1 MSKIST
7 YEVAPVPKLAD
18 KLIGTSVGG
27 EIEDV
32 TYNFTLQELLDVFLP
47 VIPANNLQGVLDYGN
62 TATQDIN
69 LIGTI
74 TTTNL
79 EVTDTANFLNSY
91 FVGDTHIQGGLF
103 DSEDSIGLAGQVLTS
118 TGEFVEWVTLPPI
131 FTPNLQQVLEEGNTS
146 TVGIILTAG
155 LEATDVDTNTATINT
170 NITIDGTITDGD
182 ASVGAAGTVLSS
194 TVTGVKWVALP
205 VYSATSPLLFN
216 SATGVFSIQQ
226 ANGSQSGFLSSSD
239 WINFNGKQNAGNYIT
254 ALTGE
259 VTASGPGSATATVSN
274 AAVIGKVLTGFNPTA
289 GTINAS
295 DSILTAFGKTQSQI
309 NALVGGVLYKGT
321 WNASANLPVLTSSVG
336 VQGNYYVVNVAG
348 NTNLNGITDWK
359 VGDWAIFSESV
370 WQKVDNTESV
380 SSVNGFT
387 GAVSLT
393 TDNIPEGTTNLYFLN
408 SRARLALSAT
418 SPLGYD
424 NVTGV
429 FSIQVAN
436 SSQNGYLSSTD
447 WTTFNG
453 KQNYLGGTGLVKSTA
468 GTITY
473 ITDNSANW
481 DTAYNDSIISAAVTG
496 TGTKTLTLTQQDA
509 GTITAS
515 WTDLGLTSVGVSMP
529 SAFNVAN
536 SPLTANGTIAITGA
550 GNASQYVRG
559 DGTLA
564 VLPTGGGGG
573 GASVSYYLNGSINQG
588 TIDGVTYYEMNKVP
602 VIGAGT
608 DFSRSTNGYIA
619 SFLTD
624 VNDPALLQI
633 PAGNWNF
640 ETYFNASSG
649 GGSPTFYIEL
659 YKYDGVVF
667 TLIASNSASPKLIND
682 GTSIEAYFSALAV
695 PQTALT
701 LTDRLAVR
709 IYVTTA
715 GRTITLHTENS
726 HLCQVITTFTTGITA
741 INGLTAQVQ
750 NLITGTSGTD
760 FNINSLVD
768 THTFNLPI
776 ASATNTGKLSSTD
789 WTTFNNKQNAIT
801 LTTTGTSGAAT
812 LVGGTLNIPQY
823 QGVLTNP
830 ITGTG
835 TTNTLPKFTGASAI
849 GNSNITDSGSLIT
862 LGSNTRLNGSLWL
875 NTTQTNMGLANYV
888 NMTGS
893 TSVYGQMNAGIIQS
907 DATVNGFYYDTFA
920 QTAAASFTLGN
931 LVYYRAYQGT
941 FGAGSTVTLQT
952 GFEVNST
959 LIGATTNYGFRGR
972 IASGTN
978 RWNLYMDGTAANY
991 LNGSLGIGTTSLT
1004 GYALAV
1010 GKNITGAASSSAI
1023 YQNGTVQSDVTTSA
1037 YGIRNQLNTAAA
1049 AFTLGGYFHYAA
1061 QQITIGSTSAIT
1073 SQYGFLAD
1081 SSMTGATNNYG
1092 FYGNIPSGTN
1102 RWNLYMNGTAN
1113 NYLAGSLAIGTT
1125 SITTKLSVFTAAGG
1139 NTSGFSVGSTNGL
1152 LNIWGG
1158 ASSGVVFDIT
1168 NGTLNGATG
1177 TDLLF
1182 RQGGTTGMVFAANRR
1197 LLIGSTTDN
1206 GDTLQVTGTINSTG
1220 TITSS
1225 SIFIGTATP
1234 TDPTAGIN
1242 AGTSFA
1248 LNGNSAVNNYS
1259 LGLAATRNSA
1269 FDIFFQTGAVNGGGY
1284 RWYIGTTERM
1294 TLSNTGSLGIG
1305 STSLTARSLVV
1316 SKNITGSTTS
1326 IGILQ
1331 DGVIQSDVVTQ
1342 AIYNQ
1347 TEAKTAAAAFT
1358 LTNIYHYLATQ
1369 GAFGAGSSVTN
1380 QAGFWAGGNLTGAT
1394 NNYGFYGNIPSGTN
1408 RWNLYMAG
1416 TAANYMAGN
1425 LWIGTTAGT
1434 TALDVR
1440 GSAEAALT
1448 LGTSSTVYGRMF
1460 ADATAVTINSLN
1472 NVPLIFSTNAS
1483 TSFNEKMRIGVNGN
1497 VLIGTTT
1504 DSGFKL
1510 DVNGTARVVGNLT
1523 TSLTTFGS
1531 VAQAFTFG
1539 GEAVYGTVGSLG
1551 TIFLQGGLVKV
1562 GNQNNVVVSGTALGT
1577 AANALLI
1584 QGTHTSSSAS
1594 IQTDLGINTTL
1605 NFATSGYTYRGIWYN
1620 PTITSLGGNRHIAI
1634 ETVTGDVLLAT
1645 TSGNVGIGTST
1656 LGTATEL
1663 TLGGSQT
1670 ASSAIARGGLINT
1683 TLVAA
1688 ANNDVLVGLDI
1699 NPTFTNGAFTGVT
1712 NLAARINGTT
1722 LIDATGVNNN
1732 YSVNTGG
1739 STYGGLQLN
1748 NSIQNYTAYIF
1759 TGRSGAAN
1767 SIAFQ
1772 HTTFG
1777 GAMSGSGSSIS
1788 QLFRASTTQFGSPS
1802 VPHTF
1807 SIWSQSSGLA
1817 GTINYGIQI
1826 LSNLNTTNTGIG
1838 YLFGQDNG
1846 LGVGTNINS
1855 GSIVTFKNNL
1865 GSGFITSNMRFSTI
1879 SDGANTLT
1887 ERLRI
1892 TDAGNI
1898 IVQSGGTFTDAGF
1911 RLDVNGTAR
1920 VQSSFEVSA
1929 GATTINATSGIINL
1943 QKNGTSFLQINND
1956 SFGVRLTP
1964 NGQVTVS
1971 TSLGMTLGNSLY
1983 DLNNNYSG
1991 YRGLNIR
1998 GGWGLHCANTPV
2010 ASAIIQADST
2020 TQGFLPPRMTAAQRA
2035 AISSPATGLMVY
2047 QTDGT
2052 EGVYVYSGGAWKS
2065 LTMV

>member
-146 TVGIILTAG
+146 TTGIILDAG
-155 LEATDVDTNTATINT
+155 LEALDVDTDTATINT

-239 WINFNGKQNAGNYIT
+239 WVTFNGKQNAGNYIT

-309 NALVGGVLYKGT
+309 NALVGGVQYQGV
-321 WNASANLPVLTSSVG
+321 WNASTNTPTLTSSVG
-336 VQGNYYVVNVAG
+336 VQGHYYVVNVAG
-348 NTNLNGITDWK
+348 NTNLNGITDWQ

-473 ITDNSANW
+473 ITDNSGNW

-588 TIDGVTYYEMNKVP
+588 TIGGVTYYEMNKVP

-682 GTSIEAYFSALAV
+682 GTSIEAYFNALAV

-750 NLITGTSGTD
+750 NLTTGTSGTD

-768 THTFNLPI
+768 THTFNLPV
-776 ASATNTGKLSSTD
+776 ASAANTGKLSSTD
-789 WTTFNNKQNAIT
+789 WSTFNAKQNALT

-812 LVGGTLNIPQY
+812 LVGATLNIPQY
-823 QGVLTNP
+823 TDQFV
-830 ITGTG
+830 GT
-835 TTNTLPKFTGASAI
+835 
-849 GNSNITDSGSLIT
+849 
-862 LGSNTRLNGSLWL
+862 
-875 NTTQTNMGLANYV
+875 V
-888 NMTGS
+888 
-893 TSVYGQMNAGIIQS
+893 TSV
-907 DATVNGFYYDTFA
+907 
-920 QTAAASFTLGN
+920 
-931 LVYYRAYQGT
+931 
-941 FGAGSTVTLQT
+941 
-952 GFEVNST
+952 
-959 LIGATTNYGFRGR
+959 
-972 IASGTN
+972 
-978 RWNLYMDGTAANY
+978 
-991 LNGSLGIGTTSLT
+991 
-1004 GYALAV
+1004 
-1010 GKNITGAASSSAI
+1010 
-1023 YQNGTVQSDVTTSA
+1023 
-1037 YGIRNQLNTAAA
+1037 
-1049 AFTLGGYFHYAA
+1049 
-1061 QQITIGSTSAIT
+1061 
-1073 SQYGFLAD
+1073 
-1081 SSMTGATNNYG
+1081 
-1092 FYGNIPSGTN
+1092 
-1102 RWNLYMNGTAN
+1102 
-1113 NYLAGSLAIGTT
+1113 
-1125 SITTKLSVFTAAGG
+1125 
-1139 NTSGFSVGSTNGL
+1139 
-1152 LNIWGG
+1152 
-1158 ASSGVVFDIT
+1158 
-1168 NGTLNGATG
+1168 
-1177 TDLLF
+1177 
-1182 RQGGTTGMVFAANRR
+1182 
-1197 LLIGSTTDN
+1197 
-1206 GDTLQVTGTINSTG
+1206 
-1220 TITSS
+1220 
-1225 SIFIGTATP
+1225 
-1234 TDPTAGIN
+1234 
-1242 AGTSFA
+1242 
-1248 LNGNSAVNNYS
+1248 
-1259 LGLAATRNSA
+1259 
-1269 FDIFFQTGAVNGGGY
+1269 
-1284 RWYIGTTERM
+1284 
-1294 TLSNTGSLGIG
+1294 
-1305 STSLTARSLVV
+1305 
-1316 SKNITGSTTS
+1316 
-1326 IGILQ
+1326 
-1331 DGVIQSDVVTQ
+1331 
-1342 AIYNQ
+1342 
-1347 TEAKTAAAAFT
+1347 
-1358 LTNIYHYLATQ
+1358 
-1369 GAFGAGSSVTN
+1369 
-1380 QAGFWAGGNLTGAT
+1380 
-1394 NNYGFYGNIPSGTN
+1394 
-1408 RWNLYMAG
+1408 
-1416 TAANYMAGN
+1416 
-1425 LWIGTTAGT
+1425 
-1434 TALDVR
+1434 
-1440 GSAEAALT
+1440 AALT
-1448 LGTSSTVYGRMF
+1448 LGTTGTDLSSTVVNSTTTPVITLNVPTASAANRGALSA
-1460 ADATAVTINSLN
+1460 ADWSTFNTKVGSVTASSPLASSGGSTPNITIQQSSGSQDGYLSSTDWTTFNNKQAAGNYITSLTGEATATGPGAAAVTLN
-1472 NVPLIFSTNAS
+1472 NASVTGKVLTGVNITGGTVQATDTMLTAFGKLQNQINGLIGSTIYQGTWNASTNTPALASGVGVRGYYYIVSVAGTTNLDGITDWFVGDWAIFDGTAWQQVDNTDAVVSVNGQTGAVSLTTDNIPEGVTNQYYLDSRARAALSFTAGSGAYNSTTGVITIPTNTSQLTNGASFITLASLSGTAPIQYNNTTGAISITQSGTASNGFLSSTDWNTFNNKQAGSTNLTSLAALTFAS
-1483 TSFNEKMRIGVNGN
+1483 TSFVKMTASGTFALDTNTYALASALGNYLPLAGGTLTGALVGTTANFSVNVNNSNSGLDLTNSGTLGYGNSINFYQSATKAVQIFAESSAPNTSEIEFRTIVGGTLAKRFKIEANGAATFTSSITASSLIKSGGTSLQFLKADGSVDSNTYVTLDTTQTISGTKTFSSVIGATASAVFNATGRGTDYQYADMTNTSGRMIIGVDSSVGGSIIPSNSQPYSVSFGTDKNRFLHLFTNDLPRLNITGGGN
-1497 VLIGTTT
+1497 VLIGTLTDGGYKLDVSAKGRFFSSVGAEVLRVEGPNTT
-1504 DSGFKL
+1504 DNFISVYSGGIHIFLDADNSNSAGIVGTQSNHPLIFRTNGANKARFSVDGNLLLNTTTDAGYKLDINGTGRFTSNLTIGSGSLLILGNSNDANSMQIWNSQSGASNNLLIYDNAASAYRFVIGSNGNTAIGTSSPNDKLTIARNAADNSGGVTLYNENTSGYGSALTFRVNYAGVYNTSRIHGDWDTGNSGALHFFTANTSQSLVERMTINGVGNVFINTGGISGGGALQVNGNVNINGVFQINGTTIGGGGGSGVTGSGTSGYHSKWTGGTSLGNGVLYDDGTRIGLNTTSAVTATRFQIDYSGSSNYGIFINQTTSNEATMRFKSTHDANSDYRIGASILISSAFEIYSTNAASTRFAVASNGNILINTTTDAGYKL
-1510 DVNGTARVVGNLT
+1510 DVNGTVRSTGGFFD
-1523 TSLTTFGS
+1523 TSDSRLK
-1531 VAQAFTFG
+1531 
-1539 GEAVYGTVGSLG
+1539 
-1551 TIFLQGGLVKV
+1551 IIVKDYKQPK
-1562 GNQNNVVVSGTALGT
+1562 GIENVVARMYVKNGKQELGYY
-1577 AANALLI
+1577 A
-1584 QGTHTSSSAS
+1584 
-1594 IQTDLGINTTL
+1594 
-1605 NFATSGYTYRGIWYN
+1605 
-1620 PTITSLGGNRHIAI
+1620 
-1634 ETVTGDVLLAT
+1634 
-1645 TSGNVGIGTST
+1645 
-1656 LGTATEL
+1656 
-1663 TLGGSQT
+1663 
-1670 ASSAIARGGLINT
+1670 
-1683 TLVAA
+1683 
-1688 ANNDVLVGLDI
+1688 
-1699 NPTFTNGAFTGVT
+1699 
-1712 NLAARINGTT
+1712 
-1722 LIDATGVNNN
+1722 
-1732 YSVNTGG
+1732 
-1739 STYGGLQLN
+1739 
-1748 NSIQNYTAYIF
+1748 
-1759 TGRSGAAN
+1759 
-1767 SIAFQ
+1767 
-1772 HTTFG
+1772 
-1777 GAMSGSGSSIS
+1777 
-1788 QLFRASTTQFGSPS
+1788 
-1802 VPHTF
+1802 
-1807 SIWSQSSGLA
+1807 
-1817 GTINYGIQI
+1817 
-1826 LSNLNTTNTGIG
+1826 
-1838 YLFGQDNG
+1838 QD
-1846 LGVGTNINS
+1846 
-1855 GSIVTFKNNL
+1855 
-1865 GSGFITSNMRFSTI
+1865 
-1879 SDGANTLT
+1879 
-1887 ERLRI
+1887 
-1892 TDAGNI
+1892 
-1898 IVQSGGTFTDAGF
+1898 
-1911 RLDVNGTAR
+1911 
-1920 VQSSFEVSA
+1920 
-1929 GATTINATSGIINL
+1929 L
-1943 QKNGTSFLQINND
+1943 QKILPSAVIEGND
-1956 SFGVRLTP
+1956 
-1964 NGQVTVS
+1964 
-1971 TSLGMTLGNSLY
+1971 
-1983 DLNNNYSG
+1983 
-1991 YRGLNIR
+1991 
-1998 GGWGLHCANTPV
+1998 
-2010 ASAIIQADST
+2010 
-2020 TQGFLPPRMTAAQRA
+2020 GFLGLSYSQVHTAK
-2035 AISSPATGLMVY
+2035 ISVIESEIDILKNKVSELEFKLQKYEA
-2047 QTDGT
+2047 
-2052 EGVYVYSGGAWKS
+2052 
-2065 LTMV
+2065 